1 MFKNTFPN
9 PGSIYLFKVNSRNI
23 RKRSD
28 ICSKLPMKIPKRRHW
43 GRSGVF
49 IISYFKTF
57 PKFSI
62 VDFEQVNICWENFLT
77 FYSSDTSFNVSTWG
91 RQDLTMQGLAMQGIP
106 VIFLIFHTQW
116 DVTFASLRLLKWFI
130 QWKLESLYK
139 CDHQILGTQK

>member
-23 RKRSD
+23 RKRSE

-62 VDFEQVNICWENFLT
+62 VDFEQVNICWESDILFVWYLFQCVYLMKAGLNNAGLSNAGNSCYFSY
-77 FYSSDTSFNVSTWG
+77 FPYSVRCNLCKPS
-91 RQDLTMQGLAMQGIP
+91 I
-106 VIFLIFHTQW
+106 TQMIHSMKTGKF
-116 DVTFASLRLLKWFI
+116 V
-130 QWKLESLYK
+130 
-139 CDHQILGTQK
+139 